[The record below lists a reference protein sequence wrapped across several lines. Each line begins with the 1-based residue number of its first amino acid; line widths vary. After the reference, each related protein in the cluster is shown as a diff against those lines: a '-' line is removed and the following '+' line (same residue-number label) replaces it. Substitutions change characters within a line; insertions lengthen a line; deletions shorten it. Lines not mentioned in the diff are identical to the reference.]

1 MPWVTR
7 DCRADEGSKRASEGE
22 GEGSSSL
29 AGRPARL
36 RRELTEPVLVGLM
49 QGFLQG
55 AKARAAELVAEA
67 EAAAKGLVET
77 VAPTEGSVA
86 VVVPIAHGGPT
97 GLQFVGASDMPGE
110 PVFLDWIAPGSPVSA
125 SHPQVKEGS
134 RLVAINMV
142 RRSMVTCAWVQPA
155 VPCGADASHLLPP
168 VARSALCS
176 FAQVPIDELPL
187 SAVRQ
192 MLQHKEDTHQDFS
205 LTLVPPAGSWL
216 PDTDALLES
225 ASTAL
230 DTARLSASVALEKT
244 RSSGF
249 VGALDALRLSG
260 GNREGAPQPGVAAG
274 GATDSGAWAQVSLD
288 GPSRLGSLSDVNDT
302 TGRMSAPPAVVP
314 EPAPVDYSAYYSSS
328 AASMV
333 QQTAQ
338 PAAAASSVGLPA
350 GAHSRSAG
358 AHGADVSAG
367 LDAMFSSSCTH
378 SATA

>member
-1 MPWVTR
+1 MIVTPAAS
-7 DCRADEGSKRASEGE
+7 CRSLREEGSERSIE

-29 AGRPARL
+29 AGRPVKL
-36 RRELTEPVLVGLM
+36 RRELAEPVLVGMM

-97 GLQFVGASDMPGE
+97 GLQFVAASDMPGE

-155 VPCGADASHLLPP
+155 VPCGAGAPHLLPP

-216 PDTDALLES
+216 PDTDALLDS

-249 VGALDALRLSG
+249 VGALDALRFSG
-260 GNREGAPQPGVAAG
+260 GNREGAPQPGDAG

-288 GPSRLGSLSDVNDT
+288 GPSRLGSLSDENDT
-302 TGRMSAPPAVVP
+302 TGRMRAPPAVVP

-350 GAHSRSAG
+350 GAHSRLAG